1 MLNKES
7 HVLGYNRQEVDA
19 FLQQLTDQ
27 YRAEKTGLQSRV
39 AEATAE
45 IARLGQERQ
54 KLESELKRRSGER
67 RLLLLAT
74 EQFEQ
79 ARQALRQAMQNQ
91 VEQERAALRE
101 RLAQAELQCLALDRQ
116 MSVLQR
122 QIDALLQSFVAV
134 VGDER
139 TETKAQPAIRTE
151 ISLAAAT
158 PSAEAGRPI
167 AEQGRQISF
176 WDQELESLI
185 AQTGNEPQ
193 PKSTQ
198 EVTAAA
204 VAVTEGRSAA
214 KPAATAVQ
222 PEEPAATQT
231 SPKSTPAGASS
242 ASPAVATE
250 IRNVRHR
257 YIVGKVAGED
267 LRDDQGKLIVA
278 KGGTISAEIVT
289 EAEACGRLPEL
300 IINMQLP
307 DQNGR

>member
-1 MLNKES
+1 MLNRES

-27 YRAEKTGLQSRV
+27 YRAEKSELQTRIT
-39 AEATAE
+39 EATAE
-45 IARLGQERQ
+45 VSRLSQERQ
-54 KLESELKRRSGER
+54 KLEYELKRRSSQR

-79 ARQALRQAMQNQ
+79 ARQALRQAMQSQ
-91 VEQERAALRE
+91 VEQERADLRE

-116 MSVLQR
+116 MSALQR

-139 TETKAQPAIRTE
+139 KEEKAQPVGRVET
-151 ISLAAAT
+151 SLTVAT
-158 PSAEAGRPI
+158 PPAQADRPVD
-167 AEQGRQISF
+167 EQRRQISF

-193 PKSTQ
+193 TTSTP
-198 EVTAAA
+198 EATAAV
-204 VAVTEGRSAA
+204 VAVTEDKPTA
-214 KPAATAVQ
+214 KPAATTAQ
-222 PEEPAATQT
+222 SEEPAATKTTPRQ
-231 SPKSTPAGASS
+231 TPAGASP
-242 ASPAVATE
+242 ASPAVAAE

-257 YIVGKVAGED
+257 YVVGKVAGED

-278 KGGTISAEIVT
+278 KGGTISAETVT

-307 DQNGR
+307 DPNTR